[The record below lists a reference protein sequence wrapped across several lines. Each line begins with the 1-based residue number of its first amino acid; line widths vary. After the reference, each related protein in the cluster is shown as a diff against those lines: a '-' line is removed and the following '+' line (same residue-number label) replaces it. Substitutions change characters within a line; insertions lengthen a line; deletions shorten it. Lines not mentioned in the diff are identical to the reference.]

1 MFEIGQY
8 VVKANTGVCRIS
20 AITTY
25 RVSSDDDDDTLYYN
39 LVPENDRRSV
49 LFVPIDSDKSNMRRI
64 MTTEEASA
72 FVDSISEID
81 TAWIASDRLR
91 EQYYK
96 DAIKSNKPEALI
108 SIIKN
113 LYLRN
118 REREEHGKKSTA
130 IDDRYSHIAE
140 TVLYSELSVALG
152 REVSEIRQYVV
163 ETIGK

>member
-1 MFEIGQY
+1 MFGIGQY

-25 RVSSDDDDDTLYYN
+25 QISSDDDDETLYYN
-39 LVPENDRRSV
+39 LVPESDRRAV
-49 LFVPIDSDKSNMRRI
+49 LFVPVDSEKSNMRRI
-64 MTTEEASA
+64 MTNEEALD
-72 FVDSISEID
+72 FINGISDIA

-96 DAIKSNKPEALI
+96 EAIRSNRPEALV

-118 REREEHGKKSTA
+118 KEREEHGKKSTA
-130 IDDRYSHIAE
+130 VDDRYSHIAE
-140 TVLYSELSVALG
+140 TVLYSELAIALNKDI
-152 REVSEIRQYVV
+152 EEIKEFITERL
-163 ETIGK
+163 K

>member
-1 MFEIGQY
+1 MFGIGQY

-25 RVSSDDDDDTLYYN
+25 QVSSDDDDDTLYYN
-39 LVPENDRRSV
+39 LVPESDRRSV
-49 LFVPIDSDKSNMRRI
+49 LFVPVDSEKSNMRCI
-64 MTTEEASA
+64 MTKEEAA
-72 FVDSISEID
+72 EFVNSISGIA
-81 TAWIASDRLR
+81 TAWISSDRLR

-96 DAIKSNKPEALI
+96 EAIRSNKPEALV

-140 TVLYSELSVALG
+140 TVLYPELAIALG
-152 REVSEIRQYVV
+152 KEIEEIRDFI
-163 ETIGK
+163 IGTLEG